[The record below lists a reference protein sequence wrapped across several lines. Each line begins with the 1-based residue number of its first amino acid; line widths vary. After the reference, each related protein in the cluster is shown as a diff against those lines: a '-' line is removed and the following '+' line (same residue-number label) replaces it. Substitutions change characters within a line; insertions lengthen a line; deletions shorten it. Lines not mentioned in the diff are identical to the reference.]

1 MLFSASALTSG
12 TTSGTSESMRQADEL
27 STTIAPAF
35 AAIGLHSRLIE
46 AGVLESTICTLVN
59 ASGRM
64 ASIVY
69 DLPANS
75 TGFPALRSEARNLID
90 LIGKFRSSS
99 TRRIKSPTAPVA
111 PTTATEAA
119 TFTSEEF
126 HRRGRKERRGKTK
139 TDFTG
144 SSRTCLDGALCG
156 ETLMRWSIRYRLLVP
171 LGLLLLGV
179 VATSIWSAVL
189 AASHAK
195 ERIAR
200 RVLEVTETAA
210 AANYPLTPNVLK
222 QMKGYSGAEYLL
234 AAADGARTSTFP
246 EGPVELPAVAADH
259 ADGSAF
265 GPTVEVN
272 GVRYRF
278 GRLMIR
284 NHPNEGATLYIF
296 YPESSLQEGLWD
308 AVRPSLVLGLFGG
321 LAAVAVAIGIGQ
333 RLVSRIRELERRT
346 RLIAG
351 GDFSPM
357 PLPRQN
363 DELRDLSA
371 SVNEMAQ
378 RLAQLREAVQRTE
391 RLRLSG
397 QLSSGLAHQIRN
409 SVHVARL
416 ALEVLA
422 EEHGLQESEAV
433 GVILRQ
439 LDLMEANLRRFMDL
453 GRTEGWKRE
462 RCSLMS
468 LIDEAV
474 ALLRPQC
481 DHAKIELVWKPTL
494 EPVESEGDPGQLRDL
509 FLNVIHN

>member
-1 MLFSASALTSG
+1 
-12 TTSGTSESMRQADEL
+12 
-27 STTIAPAF
+27 
-35 AAIGLHSRLIE
+35 
-46 AGVLESTICTLVN
+46 
-59 ASGRM
+59 
-64 ASIVY
+64 
-69 DLPANS
+69 
-75 TGFPALRSEARNLID
+75 
-90 LIGKFRSSS
+90 
-99 TRRIKSPTAPVA
+99 
-111 PTTATEAA
+111 
-119 TFTSEEF
+119 
-126 HRRGRKERRGKTK
+126 
-139 TDFTG
+139 
-144 SSRTCLDGALCG
+144 
-156 ETLMRWSIRYRLLVP
+156 MRWSIRYRLLVP

-296 YPESSLQEGLWD
+296 YPESSLQEALWD

-397 QLSSGLAHQIRN
+397 QLSSGLAHQLRN
-409 SVHVARL
+409 SVTGARL

-509 FLNVIHN
+509 FLNVIHNAVEAAGPGGTVEVRIAAMEVAKTPRHAIEVWDSGPGPPPLVADRLFEPFVTGKPEGIGLGLAVARQAAEAHGGRLDWRRENGRTCFRIELPVDGK